1 MATHLM
7 VAGSLVAVQST
18 VDNISEQHDQITRA
32 SDFLFQGYEP
42 AVM

>member
-7 VAGSLVAVQST
+7 GAGSLVAVQST
-18 VDNISEQHDQITRA
+18 VDNISEQHDQIIRA
-32 SDFLFQGYEP
+32 LDFLFQGYEP